1 MKVLERVEVTPRFF
15 PHSSQLA
22 HEGNLVPTLG
32 DALQSV
38 DELPSP
44 TLADLLTHG
53 AADIRPPPGFAVAA
67 RYAATQARLWGLPVA
82 VLELHCQGGEI
93 LPTSGCSIVAAGPH
107 SLVLR
112 IGDTADYVVKISSV
126 TSIQREVSLHEQA
139 DSAEC
144 LHLRRLHCSAIST
157 GQPLWGTVRG
167 AGDGLGFLALE
178 GFFPSSLQRHNAGTT
193 ERFARLASQVA
204 HGKPNACL
212 AIIPVRHLQGGT
224 IDILA
229 WTLLSAKPT
238 SHWRAFLPWSPLQ
251 LCLMLLRR
259 PGRP

>member
-1 MKVLERVEVTPRFF
+1 MTPRFF
-15 PHSSQLA
+15 PHGSQLA
-22 HEGNLVPTLG
+22 HEGNLVPSLG

-38 DELPSP
+38 AKLSSP

-53 AADIRPPPGFAVAA
+53 AADIRPPPGFGVAA
-67 RYAATQARLWGLPVA
+67 QYAATQARLWDLPVA
-82 VLELHCQGGEI
+82 VLELHCQGGEV
-93 LPTSGCSIVAAGPH
+93 LPTSGCSIVAAGLH

-157 GQPLWGTVRG
+157 GQRLWGMVRG

-178 GFFPSSLQRHNAGTT
+178 GFFPSSLQRHHAGTT

-204 HGKPNACL
+204 HGKPDACPST
-212 AIIPVRHLQGGT
+212 IPVRYLQDGT
-224 IDILA
+224 INSLA
-229 WTLLSAKPT
+229 WTLLLAKPT
-238 SHWRAFLPWSPLQ
+238 SHSRAFLPWSPFQ
-251 LCLMLLRR
+251 LWLMLLRR